1 MKAVRI
7 HSHGGPEVL
16 RIDEIAEP
24 TPGPG
29 EVLVRMRAASVN
41 HLDLWVRRGMPGH
54 PVPFPRI
61 LGCDGAGEVAALGA
75 GVAGLALGTRV
86 LVAPGVSSGVSREAL
101 AGREQLAPDYRL
113 LGEDCDGV
121 DAELVAVP
129 QANAIPIPASV
140 SYRDAA
146 AIPLVF
152 CTAWGMLV
160 EKAQLRAGEDVL
172 VLGAG
177 SGVGSAAVQL
187 AKLLG
192 ARVFTTVGGA
202 AKVAKAIALG
212 ADLVIDHEAQD
223 FAAEVK
229 RATGGRGVD
238 LVVEHVGQATF
249 ARSLKSLAKGGR
261 IVTCGAT
268 TGPKIEL
275 NLLHLFIKHQAI
287 LGSTM
292 GPKSCLFQ
300 ALRWME
306 QGRFRAVVDRVLPI
320 DDIAE
325 AHRVVE
331 RREHF
336 GKVVLEL

>member
-7 HSHGGPEVL
+7 HAHGGPEVL
-16 RIDEIAEP
+16 RYEDAPAPEP
-24 TPGPG
+24 GAG
-29 EVLVRMRAASVN
+29 EVLVRMRAVSVN
-41 HLDLWVRRGMPGH
+41 HLDLWVRKGMPGH

-61 LGCDGAGEVAALGA
+61 LGCDGAGEVAGLGE
-75 GVAGLALGTRV
+75 GVAGLAIGTRV
-86 LVAPGVSSGVSREAL
+86 LVAPGVSSGTSREDLSGADH
-101 AGREQLAPDYRL
+101 LAPDYQI
-113 LGEDCDGV
+113 LGEDRDGV
-121 DAELVAVP
+121 DAEFVVVP
-129 QANAIPIPASV
+129 RANAIALPAGV
-140 SYRDAA
+140 SLIDAA
-146 AIPLVF
+146 AMPLVF
-152 CTAWGMLV
+152 CTAWGLLV
-160 EKAQLRAGEDVL
+160 EKGGLRAGQDVL

-177 SGVGSAAVQL
+177 SGVGSAAVQI
-187 AKLLG
+187 AKLFG
-192 ARVFTTVGGA
+192 ARVFATVGGA
-202 AKVAKAIALG
+202 AKVAKASALG

-238 LVVEHVGQATF
+238 IVVEHVGQATF

-306 QGRFRAVVDRVLPI
+306 QGRFRAVVDRVLPMN
-320 DDIAE
+320 DVAE

>member
-7 HSHGGPEVL
+7 HAHGGPEVL
-16 RIDEIAEP
+16 RYEDAAEP
-24 TPGPG
+24 TPGAG
-29 EVLVRMRAASVN
+29 EVLVRMRAVSVN
-41 HLDLWVRRGMPGH
+41 HLDLWVRKGMPGH

-61 LGCDGAGEVAALGA
+61 LGCDGAGEVAGLGA
-75 GVAGLALGTRV
+75 GVAGLAVGTRV
-86 LVAPGVSSGVSREAL
+86 LVAPGVSSGASREDL
-101 AGREQLAPDYRL
+101 AGADHLAPDYQI
-113 LGEDCDGV
+113 LGEDRDGV
-121 DAELVAVP
+121 DAEYVVVP
-129 QANAIPIPASV
+129 RANAIALPAAV
-140 SYRDAA
+140 SLVDAA
-146 AIPLVF
+146 AMPLVF

-160 EKAQLRAGEDVL
+160 EKGGLRAGMDVL

-177 SGVGSAAVQL
+177 SGVGSAAVQI
-187 AKLLG
+187 AKLFG

-202 AKVAKAIALG
+202 AKVAKASALG
-212 ADLVIDHEAQD
+212 ADLVIDHDAQD

-229 RATGGRGVD
+229 KATGGRGVD
-238 LVVEHVGQATF
+238 LVVEHVCQATF

-268 TGPKIEL
+268 TGPKIEI

-306 QGRFRAVVDRVLPI
+306 QGRFHAVVDRVLPLH
-320 DDIAE
+320 DVAE